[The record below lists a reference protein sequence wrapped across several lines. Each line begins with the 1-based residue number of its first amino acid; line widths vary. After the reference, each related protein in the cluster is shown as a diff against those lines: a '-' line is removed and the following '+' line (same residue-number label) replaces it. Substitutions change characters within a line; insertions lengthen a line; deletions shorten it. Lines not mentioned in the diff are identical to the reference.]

1 MSKYRIRMDG
11 KVYEMEIELIEE
23 DPSKAPAKEIRE
35 KPVPEKSSDMPQKKA
50 VVSDDV
56 KKEKVPPVNEGTMT
70 SPMPGNVLEI
80 CAAVGQK
87 VSEGDI
93 VIILETMKMENEI
106 CAVKDGVIKAIHV
119 REGQIVSADAPLFD
133 LED

>member
-1 MSKYRIRMDG
+1 MSKYRIKMDG
-11 KVYEMEIELIEE
+11 KVYEMEIELVEE
-23 DPSKAPAKEIRE
+23 DPIKTPTRVSRE
-35 KPVPEKSSDMPQKKA
+35 KAIPDNYSEITQKKA
-50 VVSDDV
+50 VLSDD
-56 KKEKVPPVNEGTMT
+56 KEKEQKPQINEGTIT

-106 CAVKDGVIKAIHV
+106 CASKDGVVKAIHV
-119 REGQIVSADAPLFD
+119 REGQTISADAPLFD
-133 LED
+133 LEG

>member
-11 KVYEMEIELIEE
+11 KVYEMEIELVEE
-23 DPSKAPAKEIRE
+23 GPAKAPAKKTPE
-35 KPVPEKSSDMPQKKA
+35 KPVPDKSSDKPQKKA
-50 VVSDDV
+50 VLSDDV

-70 SPMPGNVLEI
+70 SPMPGSVLEI
-80 CAAVGQK
+80 CVSVGQK

-106 CAVKDGVIKAIHV
+106 CASKDGVIKAIHV
-119 REGQIVSADAPLFD
+119 REGQTVSADAPLFD
-133 LED
+133 LEG